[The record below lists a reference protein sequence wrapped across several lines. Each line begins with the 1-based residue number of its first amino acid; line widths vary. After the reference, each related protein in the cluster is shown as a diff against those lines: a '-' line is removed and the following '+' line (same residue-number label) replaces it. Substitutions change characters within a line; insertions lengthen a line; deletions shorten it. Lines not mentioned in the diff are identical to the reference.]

1 MGQHALLLYVI
12 RRLPA
17 LGVLLVALS
26 FLIFSLLYL
35 APGDPVDILLGFNS
49 RTPETV
55 RALRQ
60 EYHLDRSFLEQYWL
74 WAKEAAQLHFGRSIQ
89 TSLPVTDEVR
99 ARLPMTLFLGLYA
112 YILTMIFGVT
122 LGVAAAL
129 RKQRVLDRVITA
141 GTVVG
146 LSTPVFVSGI
156 FLLYVFAI
164 LLGWFPVF
172 GRGSGFGD
180 ELWHLT
186 LPAIALATHT
196 SAYVAKHTRAAMI
209 NVLDQDYI
217 VFARARGLSSRRV
230 LLRYAFRNALIPVI
244 TISGIILGGLIAGAV
259 LVEATFS
266 LPGIGSLLIESATA
280 KDLPLLQGVAL
291 LIAVVIMVANL
302 LTDLA
307 YMAADPRIR
316 LGRNAA

>member
-1 MGQHALLLYVI
+1 MSHRALLLYVI
-12 RRLPA
+12 RRLLM

-26 FLIFSLLYL
+26 FVIFSLLYL

-55 RALRQ
+55 RALRH
-60 EYHLDRSFLEQYWL
+60 EYHLDHSFLEQYWL
-74 WAKEAAQLHFGRSIQ
+74 WAKEAAQFHFGRSIQ
-89 TSLPVTDEVR
+89 TSLPVTDEIRV
-99 ARLPMTLFLGLYA
+99 RLPVTLFLGLYA
-112 YILTMIFGVT
+112 YILTLIFGVT

-129 RKQRVLDRVITA
+129 KKQRVSDRGITA

-156 FLLYVFAI
+156 FLLYLFAI
-164 LLGWFPVF
+164 LLPWFPVF

-186 LPAIALATHT
+186 LPATALAMHS
-196 SAYVAKHTRAAMI
+196 SAYVVKHTRAAMI
-209 NVLDQDYI
+209 NVLDQDFI
-217 VFARARGLSSRRV
+217 VFARARGLSPRRV
-230 LLRYAFRNALIPVI
+230 LLRYALRNALIPVI

-266 LPGIGSLLIESATA
+266 LPGIGSLLVESATA
-280 KDLPLLQGVAL
+280 KDLPLLQGVAM

-316 LGRNAA
+316 LGRSA